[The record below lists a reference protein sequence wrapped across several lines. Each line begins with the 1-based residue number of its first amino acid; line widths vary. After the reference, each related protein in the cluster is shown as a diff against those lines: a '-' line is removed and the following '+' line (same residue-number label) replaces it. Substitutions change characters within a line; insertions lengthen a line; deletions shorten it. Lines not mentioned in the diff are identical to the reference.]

1 MATSVPQIRPPGAR
15 VAVAVQNSGVPAV
28 QPSGGGVIISTA
40 AQLDEYLKTGNEAK
54 SGAHVNGST
63 ALRNGTVYACVRIIS
78 GPPATLPL
86 QIKRRVDER
95 VREDESGGDLW
106 VLLNRRPNGW
116 QKPHQFKRMLMA
128 HVLLRGNAV
137 CLKVVSRGKITTL
150 IPLHPDRVEI
160 TQDNR
165 LNVNYRYFRPDG
177 GFTDFK
183 QHEVFHLF
191 GLTLNGYSGV
201 TPITYARETIGMA
214 MAQEEYGATT
224 FKNGARTSGTLKHP
238 NKLGQE
244 GQNLLKASL
253 DEYRGGGAS
262 EGKFLILEEGMS
274 FERMAMTAVDAQWIE
289 SRKLSRSDIAMF
301 YGVPPSM
308 IGDNSGSDSNWGT
321 GLEQKANGFVT
332 FTLEDYLTM
341 WEEGITIDLNSD
353 PAIYA
358 KFNRAALV
366 KGDIKTR
373 WDAYVKSL
381 QWGVNSPNEI
391 RALEDQ
397 NPREGGDI
405 FYPPPNTAGGDKPTP
420 DENKDAVDDNPKDA

>member
-1 MATSVPQIRPPGAR
+1 MQDG
-15 VAVAVQNSGVPAV
+15 
-28 QPSGGGVIISTA
+28 GGGVLITTPQ
-40 AQLDEYLKTGNEAK
+40 QLDEYLKSGNQTK
-54 SGAHVNGST
+54 SGAVVNGST

-95 VREDESGGDLW
+95 VREDESGSDLW
-106 VLLNRRPNGW
+106 VLLNRKPNSW

-137 CLKVVSRGKITTL
+137 CLKVASRGKTVAL

-165 LNVNYRYFRPDG
+165 LNVNYRYYRPDG
-177 GFTDFK
+177 GYTDFK
-183 QHEVFHLF
+183 QSEVFHLF

-201 TPITYARETIGMA
+201 TPITYARETIGLA
-214 MAQEEYGATT
+214 LAQEEYGAST
-224 FKNGARTSGTLKHP
+224 FKNGARTPGALKHP
-238 NKLGQE
+238 QKLGEE

-253 DEYRGGGAS
+253 NEYREGGS
-262 EGKFLILEEGMS
+262 NEGKFLILEEGMS
-274 FERMAMTAVDAQWIE
+274 FEKMAMSAVDAQWIE

-321 GLEQKANGFVT
+321 GLEQKAQGFIT

-341 WEEGITIDLNSD
+341 WEEGVTIDLNSD

-358 KFNRAALV
+358 KFNRSALV
-366 KGDIKTR
+366 KGDIKAR
-373 WDAYVKSL
+373 YDAYAIGRRMKVLSANDVREK
-381 QWGVNSPNEI
+381 
-391 RALEDQ
+391 EDM
-397 NPREGGDI
+397 NPVEGGDVYENPDI
-405 FYPPPNTAGGDKPTP
+405 AVPPKVEPNDNPPTP
-420 DENKDAVDDNPKDA
+420 

>member
-1 MATSVPQIRPPGAR
+1 MSLLSRWFGGAKPAAAPQA
-15 VAVAVQNSGVPAV
+15 AVQDA
-28 QPSGGGVIISTA
+28 GGGVLITTSQ
-40 AQLDEYLKTGNEAK
+40 QLEEYLKSGNQTK
-54 SGAHVNGST
+54 SGAVVNSST

-86 QIKRRVDER
+86 HIKRRVDER
-95 VREDESGGDLW
+95 IREDASDSPLW
-106 VLLNRRPNGW
+106 ILLNRRPNRW

-128 HVLLRGNAV
+128 HVLLRGNAI
-137 CLKVVSRGKITTL
+137 CLKVMSAGRVIEL
-150 IPLHPDRVEI
+150 IPLNPDRVQI
-160 TQDNR
+160 TQNDD
-165 LNVNYRYFRPDG
+165 LSVNYRYLRANG
-177 GFTDFK
+177 GYTDFK
-183 QHEVFHLF
+183 QKEIFHLF

-201 TPITYARETIGMA
+201 TPITYARETIGLA
-214 MAQEEYGATT
+214 LAQEDYGAGT

-244 GQNLLKASL
+244 GQDLLKASL
-253 DEYRGGGAS
+253 DQYRAGGEN

-373 WDAYVKSL
+373 WDAYVKAL
-381 QWGVNSPNEI
+381 QWGVSSPNEI

-397 NPREGGDI
+397 NPREGGDVY
-405 FYPPPNTAGGDKPTP
+405 YPPPNTAGGDKPNP
-420 DENKDAVDDNPKDA
+420 DDKESPDDDPKAA

>member
-1 MATSVPQIRPPGAR
+1 V
-15 VAVAVQNSGVPAV
+15 VANNSGGGVTTV

-40 AQLDEYLKTGNEAK
+40 QQLDDYLKTGSETK
-54 SGAHVNGST
+54 SGAVVNGST

-86 QIKRRVDER
+86 QIKRRIDER
-95 VREDESGGDLW
+95 ERKDESDSPLW
-106 VLLNRRPNGW
+106 RLLNRKPNGW

-137 CLKVVSRGKITTL
+137 CLKVMSRGEIVGL

-160 TQDNR
+160 TQDER
-165 LNVNYRYFRPDG
+165 LEVNYRYYRPNG
-177 GFTDFK
+177 GYADFK
-183 QHEVFHLF
+183 QKEVFHLF

-201 TPITYARETIGMA
+201 TPITYARETIGLA
-214 MAQEEYGATT
+214 MAQEDYGATT

-244 GQNLLKASL
+244 GQNLLRASL
-253 DEYRGGGAS
+253 DEYRSGGAN
-262 EGKFLILEEGMS
+262 EGKFLILEENMS
-274 FERMAMTAVDAQWIE
+274 FERMSMTATDAQWIE

-341 WEEGITIDLNSD
+341 WEEGITIDLNPD
-353 PAIYA
+353 PAVYA

-366 KGDIKTR
+366 KGDIKSR
-373 WDAYVKSL
+373 WDAYVKAL
-381 QWGVNSPNEI
+381 QWGVSSPNEI

-397 NPREGGDI
+397 NPREGGDV
-405 FYPPPNTAGGDKPTP
+405 FYPPPNTAGGDNSTPPDDKEPPDVNPT
-420 DENKDAVDDNPKDA
+420 DA